1 MAHYLLPCECG
12 RKLEITKADAGEQ
25 LKCACGRKVD
35 VPTLRGIEALETA
48 ASPAA
53 PVQRAWGSRQGL
65 VFLGA
70 LLLGA
75 AVFGVLLLQFMK
87 PPTPEQILMRVKK
100 TERIDIDRFSPTDA
114 WLQWNVVRQG
124 LLRPYTPAEAE
135 ALKTGMNDHDN
146 WRDWLLILCA
156 AGGLGLVLLV
166 GGLLARSKRVAV
178 RRPPK
183 PATATRH

>member
-25 LKCACGRKVD
+25 LTCACGRKVD
-35 VPTLRGIEALETA
+35 VPTLRGFETLATA
-48 ASPAA
+48 AAPAVPA
-53 PVQRAWGSRQGL
+53 RRAWGVRQGL

-70 LLLGA
+70 LLFGI
-75 AVFGVLLLQFMK
+75 AVVGVVLLQFMK

-100 TERIDIDRFSPTDA
+100 HEGVDIDRFSPMQA

-135 ALKTGMNDHDN
+135 ALKVGMNDHDN

-178 RRPPK
+178 RRRPK